1 MIPDPKEFVNL
12 QLIHELWKTGTN
24 PNRISDNLNAKKIRP
39 RCAQKWNRNSIVKII
54 NRFENKSVILKSGGK
69 YELR

>member
-1 MIPDPKEFVNL
+1 MNL
-12 QLIHELWKTGTN
+12 QLIHELWKSGIN
-24 PNRISDNLNAKKIRP
+24 PNRIADQLNEKKIKP

-54 NRFENKSVILKSGGK
+54 NRFENKSVVLKTGGK